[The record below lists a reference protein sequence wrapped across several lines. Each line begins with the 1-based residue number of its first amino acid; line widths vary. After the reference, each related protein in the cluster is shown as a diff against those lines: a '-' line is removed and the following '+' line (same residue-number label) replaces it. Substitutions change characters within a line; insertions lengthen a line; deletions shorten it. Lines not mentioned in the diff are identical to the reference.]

1 MISWIISD
9 KHKLFS
15 IFLQTSRRLSS
26 SRVTCVTPC
35 VLTRL
40 NSSKRMICPLVC
52 PLWEPHRKRWWGH
65 WVECG
70 CTSSSA
76 AGYSWWRT
84 KRTACWHGTWCMMPC
99 HTLRSA
105 SCWSSWYPVWRWES
119 KWSLRCHC
127 LEQHPTSSPTASPS
141 TAQSV
146 YLHPTWLDC
155 ETTRTSRTTR
165 SRSKSQLLVLTV
177 LALAASCS
185 HSSAIWAPFS
195 FSHGDK
201 RWHWNTLN
209 TSRVCT
215 ERLWH
220 AAAFALTQIRFD
232 NRAQQ
237 LCT

>member
-1 MISWIISD
+1 
-9 KHKLFS
+9 
-15 IFLQTSRRLSS
+15 
-26 SRVTCVTPC
+26 
-35 VLTRL
+35 
-40 NSSKRMICPLVC
+40 MICPLVC

-65 WVECG
+65 WAECG

-127 LEQHPTSSPTASPS
+127 LGQHPTSSPIASPS

-155 ETTRTSRTTR
+155 ETTRTTR

-201 RWHWNTLN
+201 KWQEITLKYTEQLKSLHWKTLACGCICAKAN
-209 TSRVCT
+209 QVWQPRATTLYIVNQGLI
-215 ERLWH
+215 RLPCYFLTRPVPGLRGLARESCWPNSSCCWH
-220 AAAFALTQIRFD
+220 AAVVAI
-232 NRAQQ
+232 
-237 LCT
+237 